1 MDDFYK
7 FSTGPEAVPPMI
19 FRKCGRGQVLADLGP
34 VGLLMRLVTKL
45 IDDNFFAAAFAT
57 FAAYLPDYKEHAA
70 KAGLTRHLRK

>member
-1 MDDFYK
+1 MTFI
-7 FSTGPEAVPPMI
+7 FSFSGMFKP
-19 FRKCGRGQVLADLGP
+19 LADTPFPFLGYANP
-34 VGLLMRLVTKL
+34 VCYSVGVLMRLVTKL